1 MGLYDKILVKLEM
14 LPITDK
20 EKILLQNAEFQTND
34 LDRGRQDYR
43 ITDDGF
49 LELIDWEWESVAKER
64 RKKIV
69 GYERLEDVH
78 KDIFFHTHIYKPNKN
93 SYQTCEFKARF
104 SYGHLDSIVRV

>member
-1 MGLYDKILVKLEM
+1 M

-49 LELIDWEWESVAKER
+49 LELVDWEWKV
-64 RKKIV
+64 
-69 GYERLEDVH
+69 
-78 KDIFFHTHIYKPNKN
+78 
-93 SYQTCEFKARF
+93 
-104 SYGHLDSIVRV
+104 

>member
-1 MGLYDKILVKLEM
+1 MGLYDNIFVKLEM
-14 LPITDK
+14 LPITNK
-20 EKILLQNAEFQTND
+20 EKILLQDAEFQTND

-49 LELIDWEWESVAKER
+49 LELVDWEWESVAKER

-78 KDIFFHTHIYKPNKN
+78 KDIFFNTHIYKPNKN
-93 SYQTCEFKARF
+93 SYFLSSFFGNTFPF
-104 SYGHLDSIVRV
+104 PIN

>member
-1 MGLYDKILVKLEM
+1 M

-34 LDRGRQDYR
+34 LGRGRRDYR

-49 LELIDWEWESVAKER
+49 LELINWEWESITREN

-78 KDIFFHTHIYKPNKN
+78 KDISFHAQIYKPNKN

-104 SYGHLDSIVRV
+104 SYGNLDSIVQV